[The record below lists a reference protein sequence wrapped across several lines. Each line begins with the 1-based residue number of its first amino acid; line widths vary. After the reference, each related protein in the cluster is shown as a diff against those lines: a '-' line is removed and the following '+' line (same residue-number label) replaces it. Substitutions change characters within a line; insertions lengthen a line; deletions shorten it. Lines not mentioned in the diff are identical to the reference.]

1 MKLDSKDLEKKV
13 LAKSISLGHVLNQN
27 EEIKENIE
35 EAANT
40 LTTVNKA
47 LKREKKAKIPVQ
59 GIKESLAQ
67 NEKAEQLVVKAAD
80 DLHQVNT
87 ELAKEVAERIVI
99 ESELDNTKMDLAEV
113 RTDLSKSL
121 AKEKETRQIAFQDA
135 LTGLPNRVLFEEHLN
150 YGLSQAKRYGWGLAV
165 LFIDLNKFKN
175 INDSYG
181 HDMGDK
187 ILSMVAN
194 RLQTFV
200 RDEDMVSRWGGDE
213 FVCIL
218 FNVRQEADVV
228 HIAEKIIC
236 HIAEVY
242 EFEGNVFSIKVSIGI
257 AICPRDGET
266 ADILFKNAD
275 KAMYKAKGKEKGIML
290 FREL

>member
-1 MKLDSKDLEKKV
+1 MKLDSKDLKKKV
-13 LAKSISLGHVLNQN
+13 LTKSIALGQVLNQN
-27 EEIKENIE
+27 EEIKENVE

-40 LTTVNKA
+40 LTKVNKA
-47 LKREKKAKIPVQ
+47 LKQEKEAKIPVQ
-59 GIKESLAQ
+59 GIKESLTQ
-67 NEKAEQLVVKAAD
+67 NEKAEQLVVKAAN

-99 ESELDNTKMDLAEV
+99 ESELDNTKINLAEV
-113 RTDLSKSL
+113 RNDLSKSL

-228 HIAEKIIC
+228 HIAEKIIR

-275 KAMYKAKGKEKGIML
+275 KAMYKAKGKEKAIML